1 MARYEI
7 KPHDVE
13 GPFSEHGE
21 KTGGGGPELESLET
35 THCDAGGEVLFFH
48 GYSAR
53 QMAER
58 HQRDSG
64 GTIYVNSVSRKIV
77 GQHIGTNAPVYYAIA
92 DSAVYTII
100 RKDGN
105 IVRAYWPKL

>member
-1 MARYEI
+1 MPRYEI

-21 KTGGGGPELESLET
+21 KTEGPELESLET
-35 THCDAGGEVLFFH
+35 THCDGRGEVFFFH

-92 DSAVYTII
+92 DSDVYTII
-100 RKDGN
+100 RKDDK